1 MRATG
6 RVGRSRYGSF
16 FLRRVM
22 VVADDA
28 GDLPSAIFVL
38 PEVNE
43 TGLAHAFRV
52 FVPRMVEAVDAHFD
66 SAISL
71 HVVNLQRSG
80 NEFPS
85 HFVANVFL
93 YAVSE
98 RRSAKSD
105 TALIVIEL
113 DVVGEEKKKTFRGRS
128 DCRSQRER
136 HRARQ
141 WLCLVRPE
149 I

>member
-1 MRATG
+1 MKLASPT
-6 RVGRSRYGSF
+6 
-16 FLRRVM
+16 
-22 VVADDA
+22 
-28 GDLPSAIFVL
+28 PSVSSC
-38 PEVNE
+38 PGWWKRW
-43 TGLAHAFRV
+43 T
-52 FVPRMVEAVDAHFD
+52 PHFD

>member
-80 NEFPS
+80 NEFAS
-85 HFVANVFL
+85 HFATDVFL

-98 RRSAKSD
+98 RHFADRD

-113 DVVGEEKKKTFRGRS
+113 DVVGKKRS
-128 DCRSQRER
+128 KLFQV
-136 HRARQ
+136 ATI
-141 WLCLVRPE
+141 VG
-149 I
+149 

>member
-1 MRATG
+1 
-6 RVGRSRYGSF
+6 
-16 FLRRVM
+16 M

-52 FVPRMVEAVDAHFD
+52 FAPRMVEAVDAHFD

-85 HFVANVFL
+85 HFAANVFL

-98 RRSAKSD
+98 RRSAKSG

-113 DVVGEEKKKTFRGRS
+113 DVVGEERRKLFEVAAIVGVKESAIERGNGFVQFGLRF
-128 DCRSQRER
+128 DVVER
-136 HRARQ
+136 QHSLSASS
-141 WLCLVRPE
+141 
-149 I
+149 